1 MTKPEPTFKII
12 LYTNI
17 TKNLVAI
24 IYLIF
29 LDLYQERIVVWQ
41 EQERCKQEEEK
52 LKQEKEIRRSIQE
65 KERREID
72 KTMIERYRRNQNEI
86 RGQNKFLLEKELRK
100 KVSYFCYFSLSFE
113 KSYHF
118 LYLKLSI

>member
-1 MTKPEPTFKII
+1 M
-12 LYTNI
+12 
-17 TKNLVAI
+17 
-24 IYLIF
+24 
-29 LDLYQERIVVWQ
+29 WQ

-100 KVSYFCYFSLSFE
+100 KVILFGSIHGYINTDMYNSLF
-113 KSYHF
+113 
-118 LYLKLSI
+118 

>member
-1 MTKPEPTFKII
+1 M
-12 LYTNI
+12 
-17 TKNLVAI
+17 
-24 IYLIF
+24 
-29 LDLYQERIVVWQ
+29 WQ
-41 EQERCKQEEEK
+41 EQEKCKQEEEK

-100 KVSYFCYFSLSFE
+100 KVIQFGSIHGYINTDM
-113 KSYHF
+113 
-118 LYLKLSI
+118 YLF

>member
-1 MTKPEPTFKII
+1 MQLFLE
-12 LYTNI
+12 LSHYYTNI

-24 IYLIF
+24 IYIIF

-100 KVSYFCYFSLSFE
+100 KVIYFF
-113 KSYHF
+113 
-118 LYLKLSI
+118 

>member
-1 MTKPEPTFKII
+1 M
-12 LYTNI
+12 
-17 TKNLVAI
+17 
-24 IYLIF
+24 
-29 LDLYQERIVVWQ
+29 
-41 EQERCKQEEEK
+41 QERCKQEEEK
-52 LKQEKEIRRSIQE
+52 LEQEKEIRRSIQE

-113 KSYHF
+113 NSLFETVNIMIYIIIPDDKKTRKVVQRSYSS
-118 LYLKLSI
+118 KP

>member
-1 MTKPEPTFKII
+1 M
-12 LYTNI
+12 
-17 TKNLVAI
+17 
-24 IYLIF
+24 
-29 LDLYQERIVVWQ
+29 WQ

-52 LKQEKEIRRSIQE
+52 LEQEKEIRRSIQE

-100 KVSYFCYFSLSFE
+100 KVIHFCFFSLPFE
-113 KSYHF
+113 NNNSLF
-118 LYLKLSI
+118 

>member
-1 MTKPEPTFKII
+1 M
-12 LYTNI
+12 
-17 TKNLVAI
+17 
-24 IYLIF
+24 
-29 LDLYQERIVVWQ
+29 WQ

-52 LKQEKEIRRSIQE
+52 LEQEKEIRRSIQE

-100 KVSYFCYFSLSFE
+100 KVIYFFWFSRPYRNS
-113 KSYHF
+113 HII
-118 LYLKLSI
+118 LYIEQSLP